1 MKVLKGIFYTISA
14 LIIALCAFILICAVN
29 PALTESLVNTIKGVK
44 FLSGLAKML
53 DKSGDDTSDVI
64 DLVETPDGDLQIIVP
79 ADSIDEEPEIV
90 EVPSDGNI
98 ITNLPDEMSKLTG
111 YEPITSEEEKV
122 TDEVAESLKKTLGT
136 GETGEGFTF
145 DALMYPFFAMLNA
158 DEQDVYRQIYAN
170 ALANNSTFAPVKA
183 ITPSQLSNI
192 FEAVVNDHPE
202 LFYLETS
209 YQVKYTKTGSVV
221 EIQLA
226 YYTLVNDITS
236 AKQTFSN
243 AAKAVIAGAQDLSS
257 DYEKEKYV
265 HDYLIQNVVYDA
277 GASLGQSAYSALVN
291 GKTVCA
297 GYARANQYI
306 LQQLKIPCYYCTG
319 YAGEDHAWN
328 IVKLSD
334 GYYNEDITW
343 DDTEPSTY
351 DYFNKS
357 DKDFASTHIRT
368 SLSVNLPP
376 CGGGAYSGLESA
388 GPSEVE
394 AGDPSTVADSNTEG
408 PLRYDDLYPDTSKK
422 DETAEPQN
430 NSTSTETDNSALI
443 AALKELGYKETDADW
458 TMDEYYADCKKK
470 LVAAGAGDQ
479 HFQTIVPE
487 ALFSKIETAYG
498 KGDYKKGYVEEA
510 LKSLGMDHFTILL
523 QAERMGKGFYRLYHN
538 VVSWKENTED
548 TKTTTDTTSGS
559 SDNKDNTNNN
569 SNTNTDTN
577 TNGNTS
583 TNTDTNTNKN
593 TNTNTNT
600 DTSTNTNTN
609 TSTNTNTNTSTNT
622 DTNTNTAATTP
633 TENEKKAL
641 EKAKEYLS
649 KAAYSESALKKLLTD
664 TDKFTDAEAS
674 YAIKNCGADWK
685 EQAVKK
691 AKGYLSTI
699 TKKEDMINKLKED
712 GFTDEQAQ
720 YGAEQNGFK

>member
-1 MKVLKGIFYTISA
+1 MWVRGNYFQEDGNPMKVLKGIFYTISA

-29 PALTESLVNTIKGVK
+29 PALTESVVNAIKGVR
-44 FLSGLAKML
+44 FLDGIAKLL
-53 DKSGDDTSDVI
+53 DKAGEDAPEGIEVVKSPDGEVQVIITEDSADDT
-64 DLVETPDGDLQIIVP
+64 
-79 ADSIDEEPEIV
+79 EIV
-90 EVPSDGNI
+90 EVPTDSDI

-111 YEPITSEEEKV
+111 YEPITGEEEKV

-136 GETGEGFTF
+136 GETGEGYTF
-145 DALMYPFFAMLNA
+145 DTTMYPFYAMLNA
-158 DEQDVYRQIYAN
+158 DEQAVYKQIFAN
-170 ALANNSTFAPVKA
+170 ALANNSTFAPVKT

-202 LFYLETS
+202 LFYLDTS
-209 YQVKYTKTGSVV
+209 YQVKYTKSGSVV

-226 YYTLVNDITS
+226 YYTLVNDLAS

-243 AAKAVIAGAQDLSS
+243 AAKAVIAGAQALSS

-265 HDYLIQNVVYDA
+265 HDYLIQNVVYDDR
-277 GASLGQSAYSALVN
+277 ASLGQSAYSALVN

-328 IVKLSD
+328 IVKLD
-334 GYYNEDITW
+334 GFYNEDVTW
-343 DDTEPSTY
+343 DDTDPATY
-351 DYFNKS
+351 DYFNKT
-357 DKDFASTHIRT
+357 DKQFTPTHIRT

-376 CGGGAYSGLESA
+376 CGGGEYSGLES
-388 GPSEVE
+388 GSPSGVE
-394 AGDPSTVADSNTEG
+394 AGDPSTVADSGSTG
-408 PLRYDDLYPDTSKK
+408 PLRYDDLYPEKKPK
-422 DETAEPQN
+422 DETADPKN
-430 NSTSTETDNSALI
+430 NSTSTDTKTPELI

-487 ALFSKIETAYG
+487 ALFAKIEAAYG

-510 LKSLGMDHFTILL
+510 LKTLGMDHFSIMI
-523 QAERMGKGFYRLYHN
+523 QAERMGNGFYKLYHN
-538 VVSWKENTED
+538 VVSWKENTA
-548 TKTTTDTTSGS
+548 TTDS
-559 SDNKDNTNNN
+559 
-569 SNTNTDTN
+569 
-577 TNGNTS
+577 
-583 TNTDTNTNKN
+583 
-593 TNTNTNT
+593 
-600 DTSTNTNTN
+600 
-609 TSTNTNTNTSTNT
+609 
-622 DTNTNTAATTP
+622 P

-664 TDKFTDAEAS
+664 TDKFTEAEAS

-691 AKGYLSTI
+691 AKEYLSTI
-699 TKKEDMINKLKED
+699 TKKDDMIKKLKED

-720 YGAEQNGFK
+720 YGAEQNGLK